1 MVSSAVLQHSR
12 SAATTVVIGQVD
24 AAALRVVC
32 EAVEHLL
39 EIGETAVGGD
49 LPGRGEW
56 HRQVIHI
63 T

>member
-12 SAATTVVIGQVD
+12 SAATTVVGQVD

-39 EIGETAVGGD
+39 EIGERRWEVTC
-49 LPGRGEW
+49 RGVVNGIA
-56 HRQVIHI
+56 R
-63 T
+63 

>member
-39 EIGETAVGGD
+39 EIGERRWEVTC
-49 LPGRGEW
+49 RGVVNGIA
-56 HRQVIHI
+56 R
-63 T
+63 